1 MSLSA
6 KWDFFFF
13 YCNPSYSCQSAET
26 VTEQE
31 AERLQ
36 ELWNG
41 QECYGMLSSGHSTVI
56 APRNSQHLWLPAQD
70 QAAHKSSMD
79 GWAGGVH
86 RVPLLAEELL

>member
-1 MSLSA
+1 MGH
-6 KWDFFFF
+6 F
-13 YCNPSYSCQSAET
+13 YCNPFYSYQSSGT

-36 ELWNG
+36 ELSNG
-41 QECYGMLSSGHSTVI
+41 QECCGVLSSEHSTVM

-70 QAAHKSSMD
+70 QAAHNSSMD

-86 RVPLLAEELL
+86 QVPLLAEELL